1 MKKQLMMAGVGL
13 VMALSSGAVFAS
25 DCPNLAAKV
34 QAAVD
39 ARKGDADS
47 RVQAK
52 MLLSE
57 GQRLHETGEHD
68 KSVEMLGK
76 ALALLEPQ

>member
-1 MKKQLMMAGVGL
+1 MKKQLMTAVAGL
-13 VMALSSGAVFAS
+13 TMALSCGGAALAS
-25 DCPNLAAKV
+25 DCPNIANKV

-39 ARKGDADS
+39 AMKGDPDS

-57 GQRLHETGEHD
+57 GQRLHEVGEHD
-68 KSVEMLGK
+68 K
-76 ALALLEPQ
+76 